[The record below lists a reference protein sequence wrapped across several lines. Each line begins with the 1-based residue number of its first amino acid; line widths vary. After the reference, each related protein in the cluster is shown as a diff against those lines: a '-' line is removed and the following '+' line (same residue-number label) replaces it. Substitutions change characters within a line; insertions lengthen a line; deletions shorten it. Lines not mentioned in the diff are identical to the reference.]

1 MKLHWN
7 FVEKQMG
14 TRKTR
19 RYTEAFRADAVQQ
32 DIEGKRSLV
41 DVARG
46 LEMSSKTLEN
56 WVRRARSGQ
65 PLLKRPGSVPVS
77 EEQAELSRLRAE
89 NARLRMEKEIL
100 KKAAAYF
107 AKESM

>member
-14 TRKTR
+14 TRKIR

-32 DIEGKRSLV
+32 VIEGKRSLV

-56 WVRRARSGQ
+56 
-65 PLLKRPGSVPVS
+65 
-77 EEQAELSRLRAE
+77 
-89 NARLRMEKEIL
+89 
-100 KKAAAYF
+100 
-107 AKESM
+107 